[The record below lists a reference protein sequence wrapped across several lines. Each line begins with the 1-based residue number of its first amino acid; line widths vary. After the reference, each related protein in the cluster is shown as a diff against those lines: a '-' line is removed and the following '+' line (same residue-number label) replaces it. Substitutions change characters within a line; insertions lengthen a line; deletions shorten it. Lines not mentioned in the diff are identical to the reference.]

1 MKVNYAAGAASDGL
15 LKASGGRSFIGKNAT
30 TTRERRR
37 QRERRLLK
45 QAQQPKQD
53 KPSKGF
59 Q

>member
-1 MKVNYAAGAASDGL
+1 MKVNYAAGAMSDDL
-15 LKASGGRSFIGKNAT
+15 LKASGGRAFVGKNAT
-30 TTRERRR
+30 TTREWRR

-53 KPSKGF
+53 KPFKGF